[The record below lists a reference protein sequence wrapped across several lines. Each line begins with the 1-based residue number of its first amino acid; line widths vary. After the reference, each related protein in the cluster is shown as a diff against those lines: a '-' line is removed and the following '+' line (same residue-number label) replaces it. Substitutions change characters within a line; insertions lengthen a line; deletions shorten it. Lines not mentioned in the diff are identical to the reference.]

1 MGKKR
6 IKGEA
11 AIYDEIKKTTA
22 IVLTPTAVLMLDI
35 RAKELGISRSEL
47 VEQFA
52 RQEATMTD
60 QESENA
66 KKLDLIIQL
75 VNKHRTDCTSE
86 RLKLSRWQKA
96 CLWNQEL
103 LNILNN

>member
-11 AIYDEIKKTTA
+11 AIYDEVKDRIS
-22 IVLTPTAVLMLDI
+22 ISLTSTGVLMLDV
-35 RAKELGISRSEL
+35 RAKELNISRSEL
-47 VEQFA
+47 IERLA

-66 KKLDLIIQL
+66 KKLDLVIQL

-103 LNILNN
+103 IDILNN